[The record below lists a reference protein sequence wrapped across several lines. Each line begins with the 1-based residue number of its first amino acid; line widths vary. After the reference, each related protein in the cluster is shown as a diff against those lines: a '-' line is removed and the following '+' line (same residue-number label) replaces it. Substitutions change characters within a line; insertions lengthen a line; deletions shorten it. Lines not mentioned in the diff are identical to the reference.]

1 MRIANKYYEMTDEN
15 QNNPFMVYRV
25 MYGVESLPIQFSKHN
40 IEFDWIIKNDDV
52 NHPINQHTHPL
63 NLLKKWLKSENPV

>member
-1 MRIANKYYEMTDEN
+1 MTDEN

-25 MYGVESLPIQFSKHN
+25 MYGVESLPIQFSNTN
-40 IEFDWIIKNDDV
+40 IEFDWIINNGDE

-63 NLLKKWLKSENPV
+63 NLLKNWLKIENPV